1 MTPRT
6 RRMDEFRLAR
16 DQVQQMNSA
25 ERQRAVAE
33 LEAPPEGRDR
43 DESEDGSP

>member
-1 MTPRT
+1 MNPRT
-6 RRMDEFRLAR
+6 TRMDEFRRAR
-16 DQVQQMNSA
+16 DEVQRMNSA

-33 LEAPPEGRDR
+33 LEAPSEGRDR